1 MHDLLEKVQIM
12 YYVHY
17 NVTQYQCYVDLES
30 KKKPANSSDGS
41 DSSEKKLSKKELAL
55 QQALGQITTT
65 FGKGSI
71 MWLGRSASSK
81 NVPVVSTGSFSLDM
95 ALGVGGFPKGRV
107 IEIYGPE
114 ASGKTTLALHVIAE
128 SQKQGGSCVFVDAE
142 HAFDPALAQ
151 AIGVNTENLYL
162 SQPDCGEQA
171 LSFVDSQIRRGSV
184 DVVVVNNVA
193 ALVPKGEVDGEMG
206 DTPMAM
212 QARLMGQALRKLCHS
227 LFLSQTILIFI
238 SQIRSKPSTFGGSEV
253 VTCCGNAVKFYA
265 SVRLFVCRI
274 GYVKKGEEVIG
285 SRVQVKVVKNKLA
298 PPFRIAQFELERGK
312 GICKE
317 SEIIILGL
325 KYKFMSQA
333 ASLYRFHGR
342 SFYGKESLK
351 TFLLESEDAREELI
365 TKLREK
371 LLDAEMGKPQ
381 NRDETEGSL
390 QEDVI
395 TPPNSRDEDA
405 VTAVK
410 VMKNNK
416 HAPFRNVQF
425 ELKSGKGISKE
436 SEIIDLA
443 LKYKFITKAGS
454 FFKYNGRNFHGKEAL
469 KTFLSKNED
478 VRKELITKLQEYII
492 TPPDSTDED
501 AVTAAEA

>member
-1 MHDLLEKVQIM
+1 M
-12 YYVHY
+12 
-17 NVTQYQCYVDLES
+17 
-30 KKKPANSSDGS
+30 
-41 DSSEKKLSKKELAL
+41 
-55 QQALGQITTT
+55 
-65 FGKGSI
+65 
-71 MWLGRSASSK
+71 
-81 NVPVVSTGSFSLDM
+81 
-95 ALGVGGFPKGRV
+95 
-107 IEIYGPE
+107 
-114 ASGKTTLALHVIAE
+114 
-128 SQKQGGSCVFVDAE
+128 
-142 HAFDPALAQ
+142 
-151 AIGVNTENLYL
+151 
-162 SQPDCGEQA
+162 
-171 LSFVDSQIRRGSV
+171 
-184 DVVVVNNVA
+184 
-193 ALVPKGEVDGEMG
+193 
-206 DTPMAM
+206 
-212 QARLMGQALRKLCHS
+212 
-227 LFLSQTILIFI
+227 
-238 SQIRSKPSTFGGSEV
+238 
-253 VTCCGNAVKFYA
+253 
-265 SVRLFVCRI
+265 
-274 GYVKKGEEVIG
+274 IG